1 MLWTLESETEMKKYT
16 SIQAEKH
23 FAPDRRYRS
32 AARRLSFNDRTK
44 RDPQRIR
51 MRRILLL
58 ALCAAA
64 LTGCRRPASRA
75 GRPGAEPSADSSFT
89 KPISFAILEDYD
101 KGESLS
107 EVAQDFALFRELGVP
122 VWRGSL
128 GWDDYEPEPGRFDFR
143 WLEQFA
149 ALADSTGISLR
160 PYLGYTPRWAGRPGK
175 DDQAWNDPPRDLKQW
190 RRFVRAIA
198 GALAPHPSIKSYE
211 IYNEENVPLWWDGTL
226 EDYTAVLNAGAEAV
240 RGADPDAEVLLGG
253 MVWPDLEWLDGA
265 CTDRNAPFDVL
276 PFHAYPE
283 TWTPESVTVE
293 TYLGSDFGGE
303 FLDPADQQCGLKPIW
318 INETGFAT
326 TPGRTER
333 QQADWWV
340 RAFATF
346 LSARRVEHLGIYE
359 IKDQRQDTPV
369 IGDAPNYYLGLLRA
383 DRSPKL
389 AFHTVKFLVRLFG
402 TDSITVADGDIAVH
416 ARDAAPGKVYHH
428 LFIRPDGRQLIFV
441 WARGSS
447 PTVDLRLARSGRRV
461 ASYSLDGKRTDW
473 REFDG
478 QVIQGVK
485 LTPGEARVFEVQ

>member
-1 MLWTLESETEMKKYT
+1 
-16 SIQAEKH
+16 
-23 FAPDRRYRS
+23 
-32 AARRLSFNDRTK
+32 
-44 RDPQRIR
+44 
-51 MRRILLL
+51 MRPILLL
-58 ALCAAA
+58 TLCAAA
-64 LTGCRRPASRA
+64 LSGCRMSQSDDPT
-75 GRPGAEPSADSSFT
+75 PGAQHSAGSAFT

-101 KGESLS
+101 KGEPLS
-107 EVAQDFALFRELGVP
+107 EVAKDFALFRELGAP
-122 VWRGSL
+122 VWRGSF
-128 GWDDYEPEPGRFDFR
+128 GWDDYEPEAGKFDLD
-143 WLEQFA
+143 WLKQFA

-175 DDQAWNDPPRDLKQW
+175 DDQDWNNPPRDLGQW

-198 GALAPHPSIKSYE
+198 GALAAHPSIKSYE

-226 EDYTAVLNAGAEAV
+226 QDYAAVLNAGAEAV
-240 RGADPDAEVLLGG
+240 RAADPDAQVLLGG

-265 CTDRNAPFDVL
+265 CTNGHSRFDVL

-293 TYLGSDFGGE
+293 TYLGSDFERE
-303 FLDPADQQCGLKPIW
+303 FLDPADEQCGRKPVW

-326 TPGRTER
+326 TPGKTER

-369 IGDAPNYYLGLLRA
+369 IGDAPNYYLGLLRV

-389 AFHTVKFLVRLFG
+389 AFHTVKMLLRLFD
-402 TDSITVADGDIAVH
+402 TDSITVADDELAVLP
-416 ARDAAPGKVYHH
+416 RGAAAGKVYHH

-441 WARGSS
+441 WARGFS
-447 PTVDLRLARSGRRV
+447 PTVDLRLTRSGSRV
-461 ASYSLDGKRTDW
+461 VAYGLDGNATDPP
-473 REFDG
+473 EFAG
-478 QVIQGVK
+478 RQIRRIELVR
-485 LTPGEARVFEVQ
+485 GEARVFEVVP